1 MYSECHEDSSIN
13 IHLPANIS
21 IDLPPLNWKFQHDLP
36 DLDCIGND
44 TELACI
50 YQDQTSTE
58 SCNQQ
63 SLSMLRYCLQHEE
76 SIAKWFILPTED
88 PSKIY
93 LCTYNFNIALSPV
106 VTFTVEIL
114 CNHEW
119 VLRIPYG
126 ALNWRSHPVFKE
138 LPVKLASRNDVK
150 MVTNIIDDAKQC
162 EGISDKR
169 FDVLVT
175 KHKGKFFDFRLVAT
189 S

>member
-21 IDLPPLNWKFQHDLP
+21 IDLPPLNWTFQHDLP

-50 YQDQTSTE
+50 NQDQTSTE

-63 SLSMLRYCLQHEE
+63 SLSMLRYCLQHGEP
-76 SIAKWFILPTED
+76 IAKWFVLPTED
-88 PSKIY
+88 TSKIY

-119 VLRIPYG
+119 VLRTVEPVYYG
-126 ALNWRSHPVFKE
+126 HLGTDQRCP
-138 LPVKLASRNDVK
+138 DY
-150 MVTNIIDDAKQC
+150 Q
-162 EGISDKR
+162 G
-169 FDVLVT
+169 VLIFQVS
-175 KHKGKFFDFRLVAT
+175 LYE
-189 S
+189 

>member
-1 MYSECHEDSSIN
+1 MD
-13 IHLPANIS
+13 
-21 IDLPPLNWKFQHDLP
+21 WTFQHDLP
-36 DLDCIGND
+36 DLDFGND

-50 YQDQTSTE
+50 YQDQASTK
-58 SCNQQ
+58 SFNQQ

-76 SIAKWFILPTED
+76 LIAKWFVLPTED
-88 PSKIY
+88 ATKIY

-106 VTFTVEIL
+106 ITFTVEIL

-138 LPVKLASRNDVK
+138 LPVKLVSRNDVK
-150 MVTNIIDDAKQC
+150 AVTNTIDNAKQC

-169 FDVLVT
+169 FDILVT
-175 KHKGKFFDFRLVAT
+175 KHKGNFLTFQVG